1 MSRIETVQKTP
12 RGVAWRASIAFL
24 AMAASLL
31 SLAPVARAAEDS
43 GFVSE
48 TASNTERSL
57 VLAGGSTRP
66 TVQVTGHGWGHGR
79 GLSQYGAFG
88 YAEQGW
94 TSAQILDHFYG
105 GTTGG
110 PVPEGSTNPDPNNLR
125 VELKANRGFA
135 TRVDIEHGTIRVMD
149 GETVIVETAADSG
162 QAVSVQTRGS
172 GLRVRTAP
180 SCAGPWVN
188 IADVPAAS
196 LSIVKTATEDNV
208 SGLLRVCHPND
219 SSTWYDGSINSHN
232 IGGTTR
238 TVNVLSVEQYLRGV
252 VPKESPAYWPAAAL
266 EAQSVAA
273 RSYVLAGDTRQQPYA
288 DTCDTTL
295 CQVYKG
301 RFLQVG
307 GGFAGSTAAS
317 TDAAI
322 VATAGVVRLR
332 GGAIART
339 EFSSSSGGYTAGG
352 DFPAVVDEGDAI
364 GSNPN
369 HNWTKTV
376 DLGAFEDAQ
385 NLPND
390 GKPELGQL
398 LSTEVTG
405 NGLGVDGGR
414 ALSVKFVFSNGS
426 VTKTGNEVR
435 RMMGLKSDWFSIGAV
450 QRTFGD
456 GSAVAYIDH
465 IFELFL
471 GRQATA
477 QERLDWVA
485 AVDSGARAELT
496 DSLVLSNEWAG
507 VMVED
512 FYQSALGRG
521 SDASGRAHWLG
532 QIEAGVRIETIGSH
546 FYGSEEY
553 FNRSGGTNEAF
564 VTALY
569 QDLLERSPDADGL
582 SFWSGKLDRGEASP
596 GSVAAG
602 FYASIESRRS
612 RVASLYQRILLRG
625 PDSEGHTY
633 WAGRLLSTDDIRL
646 ASDLAAST
654 ESYQISQG

>member
-1 MSRIETVQKTP
+1 MSRIETVRKAP
-12 RGVAWRASIAFL
+12 RGMAWKAGISAL
-24 AMAASLL
+24 AMATSLVGL
-31 SLAPVARAAEDS
+31 APAAGAAEEARPLSEAVSTTEVSLAVAA
-43 GFVSE
+43 
-48 TASNTERSL
+48 
-57 VLAGGSTRP
+57 GSTTP

-135 TRVDIEHGTIRVMD
+135 TRVDVEHGTIRVMD
-149 GETVIVETAADSG
+149 GDTVIVETAADSG

-180 SCAGPWVN
+180 SCAGPWTV
-188 IADVPAAS
+188 ITDSPAPA
-196 LSIVKTATEDNV
+196 LSIVKTSTEDTA

-219 SSTWYDGSINSHN
+219 SSTWYDGSISSHN

-238 TVNVLSVEQYLRGV
+238 TVNVVSVEQYLRGV

-301 RFLQVG
+301 RFLQVS
-307 GGFAGSTAAS
+307 GFEASTAAS

-322 VATAGVVRLR
+322 AATAGIVRLR
-332 GGAIART
+332 DGAIART

-364 GSNPN
+364 ASNPN
-369 HNWTKTV
+369 HNWSKTV

-398 LSTEVTG
+398 LSVEVTG

-426 VTKTGNEVR
+426 VSKTGNEVR
-435 RMMGLKSDWFSIGAV
+435 RLMGLKSDWFSIGAV

-456 GSAVAYIDH
+456 GSAVAYVDH
-465 IFELFL
+465 IFQLFL
-471 GRQATA
+471 GR
-477 QERLDWVA
+477 A
-485 AVDSGARAELT
+485 ASEQDLLNWAAIIDRGGRSELT
-496 DSLVLSNEWAG
+496 DALVLSDEWAG
-507 VMVED
+507 VIVED

-521 SDASGRAHWLG
+521 SDSSGRTHWLG
-532 QIEAGVRIETIGSH
+532 QIESGVRIETIGSH

-553 FNRSGGTNEAF
+553 FNRSGGTNESF

-596 GSVAAG
+596 GGVAAG

-612 RVASLYQRILLRG
+612 RVSALYQRILLRG
-625 PDSEGHTY
+625 PDSEGHEY

-654 ESYQISQG
+654 ESYQISQD